1 MVLDRIRRRIEEGRR
16 RRREAERKLL
26 ASGVP
31 RSARQEASRLAE
43 ALAQRLGLP
52 PEWQRLAGRLAS
64 IMAGD
69 TIVRNAAAAGAYVAA
84 RLYGAP
90 ASVAEVA
97 GVAGACQRCVFKVV
111 KRLLSKIDVVVVLDG
126 G

>member
-1 MVLDRIRRRIEEGRR
+1 
-16 RRREAERKLL
+16 
-26 ASGVP
+26 
-31 RSARQEASRLAE
+31 
-43 ALAQRLGLP
+43 
-52 PEWQRLAGRLAS
+52 
-64 IMAGD
+64 MAGD
-69 TIVRNAAAAGAYVAA
+69 TIVRNAATAGAYVAA